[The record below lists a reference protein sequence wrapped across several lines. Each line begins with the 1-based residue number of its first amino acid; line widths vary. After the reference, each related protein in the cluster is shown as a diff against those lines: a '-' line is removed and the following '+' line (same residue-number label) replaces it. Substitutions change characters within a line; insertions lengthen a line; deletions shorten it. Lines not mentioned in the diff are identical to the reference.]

1 MARQVQGANLL
12 FKAVEVLDA
21 VAEAQAPPRLAEL
34 ARSTGLPLGTLHRIT
49 DALAASG
56 LLRRDAETRAFRL
69 GSHLLQLAR
78 RSWED
83 FDLRGA
89 AEPEMRQLHETF
101 SETVSLAVL
110 LDGGVVLIDKI
121 EGTNALRTAPPL
133 GQRLPLHASAIGK
146 TVLAALEPAEKVKA
160 LAALDLVPLTPTTI
174 ADRATL
180 AAHLA
185 MMEARRYAVE
195 DEEQVVGVRAV
206 AAAILNQRGAPI
218 GAIGLSG
225 SAKGLS
231 LDRLFDIGSEIAE
244 AALRISWNL
253 GFAPPEPWP
262 GFSIAARS
270 GDPVENAVPAA
281 AFVGTSPVWDEATAR
296 LFWVDRMRPGVH
308 VSDPATGADTT
319 LPLPGP
325 AGSVVR
331 TPDGLLATL
340 RPDVLALDQKTGAT
354 RPLFSLMTPDSHQRY
369 NTARCDRQGR
379 LWITTMDLT
388 ISRASGSLVRVDPDL
403 RATEMATGFLV
414 PIGLTWSPC
423 GRYLY
428 ICDAPRREIYRYAFD
443 EAAGTIADRRVFA
456 RLPEQSGRPTGL
468 AVDRSGFVWSLQT
481 DGWCVTRYD
490 PDGQIERVVALPV
503 PKPIDCCF
511 GGPDM
516 RTLFITTSRLGLAE
530 RRLAQVPWSGS
541 VLAYECPEP
550 GLPAGVFGEATPAC
564 AA

>member
-12 FKAVEVLDA
+12 FKAMEVLDA
-21 VAEAQAPPRLAEL
+21 VAEAPAPPRLAEL
-34 ARSTGLPLGTLHRIT
+34 ARTTGLPLGTLHRIT
-49 DALAASG
+49 DALTAG
-56 LLRRDAETRAFRL
+56 RFLRRDPATRAFRL
-69 GSHLLQLAR
+69 GTRLLQLAR

-83 FDLRGA
+83 LDVRGA
-89 AEPEMRQLHETF
+89 AEPEMHRLHEQF
-101 SETVSLAVL
+101 GETVCLAIL
-110 LDGGVVLIDKI
+110 LEGGVVLIDKI
-121 EGTNALRTAPPL
+121 EGSNALRTAPAL
-133 GQRLPLHASAIGK
+133 GRRLPLHASAIGK
-146 TVLAALEPAEKVKA
+146 TVLAALEPAEKAKT
-160 LAALDLVPLTPTTI
+160 LAALELAPLTRTTI
-174 ADRATL
+174 ADRQTL

-185 MMEARRYAVE
+185 MMEARRYAIE
-195 DEEQVVGVRAV
+195 DEEQEEGVRAV
-206 AAAILNQRGAPI
+206 ASAILDQRGSPI

-225 SAKGLS
+225 SANRLS
-231 LDRLFDIGSEIAE
+231 LEQVFDIGAEITE
-244 AALRISWNL
+244 AALRVSWNL

-270 GDPVENAVPAA
+270 GDPVENVVPAA
-281 AFVGTSPVWDEATAR
+281 AFVGTSPVWDEATSQ

-308 VSDPATGADTT
+308 ISDPVTGTDET

-325 AGSVVR
+325 AGSLVR
-331 TPDGLLATL
+331 TQDGLLATL
-340 RPDVLALDQKTGAT
+340 RPDVLALDRRTGAT
-354 RPLFSLMTPDSHQRY
+354 RPLFSLMTPESHQRY

-388 ISRASGSLVRVDPDL
+388 MSRATGSLVRVDPDL

-414 PIGLTWSPC
+414 PMGLGWNPDGTH
-423 GRYLY
+423 LY

-443 EAAGTIADRRVFA
+443 EASGTIADRRVFA

-468 AVDRSGFVWSLQT
+468 AVDRAGFVWSLQT

-550 GLPAGVFGEATPAC
+550 GLPSRVFGLA
-564 AA
+564 